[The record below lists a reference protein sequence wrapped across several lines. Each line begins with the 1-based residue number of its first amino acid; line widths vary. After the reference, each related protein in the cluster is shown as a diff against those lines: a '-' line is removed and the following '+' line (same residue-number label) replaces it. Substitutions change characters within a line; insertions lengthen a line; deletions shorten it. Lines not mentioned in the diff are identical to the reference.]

1 MSSEAEGVSDHP
13 SQERPVSVQLRDI
26 DDTRALHVVDGRCVL
41 GPVSDIPSGERR
53 IYSVGGRQGVG
64 VFNLGDEFVAVRN
77 LCPHRGGPLCY
88 GRLRPHVI
96 SDALGHIGFEREGEI
111 LKCPWHQWEFDL
123 RTGCS
128 LYAPDLRVQTY
139 RVSVDDGFLVLH
151 LDD

>member
-1 MSSEAEGVSDHP
+1 MSSEADKVSNHP
-13 SQERPVSVQLRDI
+13 SQERPVGVQLQDI
-26 DDTRALHVVDGRCVL
+26 DDTRALQVVDGRCVL
-41 GPVSDIPSGERR
+41 GPVSDIPAGERR

-96 SDALGHIGFEREGEI
+96 SNAVGQIGFEREGEI

-123 RTGCS
+123 RTGSS